1 MIDAARVLDSQPRP
15 AGPGLAIVGNSGGP
29 EILAAD
35 AAAEAGLLVDGFDD
49 ATAAELRRL
58 GAPAQNPIDLGA
70 TVTPERVGR
79 VLDTVLASP
88 SVDMLLTV
96 FTTVA
101 TSDPVAVRS
110 AVIEAAAGAD
120 KPVVAVEVGAVASPR
135 AACRG
140 RTVPLFGFPE
150 PAAAALGLYR
160 HARWVASGSEPVAR
174 PAAVDAATVRTLI
187 ATARSSGADWLRPD
201 EVDRLLGAYG
211 IPTCPGKVVVGADAA
226 CQAAD
231 ELGYPVVLKLAEG
244 GTHKSD
250 VGGVRLELR
259 DADEVRQAADD
270 LALIRGRP
278 VTPLLVQQMI
288 SGGTELI
295 VGGLHEPQFGPL
307 LMVGAGGVLADV
319 VDDTSFRIAPVSR
332 DEAGA
337 MLEELRSSRL
347 LDGFRGRSPVSRP
360 AVADLIVRVG
370 ALLADV
376 PEVAELDLNPVV
388 ARGELVV
395 TLDARIRVAPP
406 PHHPDP
412 VVRQLRGPLHPVPVR
427 DGTW

>member
-1 MIDAARVLDSQPRP
+1 M
-15 AGPGLAIVGNSGGP
+15 
-29 EILAAD
+29 
-35 AAAEAGLLVDGFDD
+35 
-49 ATAAELRRL
+49 
-58 GAPAQNPIDLGA
+58 
-70 TVTPERVGR
+70 
-79 VLDTVLASP
+79 
-88 SVDMLLTV
+88 
-96 FTTVA
+96 
-101 TSDPVAVRS
+101 RS
-110 AVIEAAAGAD
+110 
-120 KPVVAVEVGAVASPR
+120 
-135 AACRG
+135 
-140 RTVPLFGFPE
+140 
-150 PAAAALGLYR
+150 
-160 HARWVASGSEPVAR
+160 H
-174 PAAVDAATVRTLI
+174 
-187 ATARSSGADWLRPD
+187 
-201 EVDRLLGAYG
+201 RLLGAYG

-226 CQAAD
+226 SQAAD